1 MTDLP
6 NSAADRAANASTPD
20 GETPAGDPELAALVR
35 RDAPPDDADPSLA
48 ALVNLGRRPVSS
60 AIPAAPAAGA
70 PERPVAGAPAAD
82 ETAQASEA
90 GPTAGDAT
98 PEAGADATEPVF
110 DVTSAAADS
119 TSPDPDEPAPVA
131 ANAGAAGSPS
141 AGAAPADATTADAP
155 APGEPTDTAP
165 ADTSPT
171 SEPGVD
177 AVPVLP
183 LAAAVTDGEPPARPR
198 RRRSLALR
206 FGVSFVLGF
215 LLAVGSGAGVLYAW
229 GQQYDGR
236 VLPGVRVGSTELGGL
251 TPEQAEAE
259 IANAYGS
266 LATGQITL
274 TGPDG
279 HMTTI
284 SYADVGRGPDTSA
297 LVDAALAAGRQGEP
311 LANLIGA
318 PQAAI
323 HGVTLDSA
331 VAYDRDRLAAAV
343 ETLATTIDQT
353 PADASVS
360 AGQGGTFSVSPAK
373 DGRAVDKAALLT
385 ALDQQLAALG
395 TPESITMAVPV
406 VSLAP
411 AVATASA
418 EAAKA
423 AADRMAADVV
433 VARGQDSWTIAGTS
447 LAPLISFSTAADG
460 SITPVFDESGLDPI
474 LTTLAQKVN
483 QTAQEAGL
491 TLVSGHVVATGTS
504 REGRT
509 LNAAGM
515 KAAIISEIGAR
526 QAGAAASP
534 VAAVVKA
541 VDPKL
546 TTTAANAFA
555 AKMVPISSFSVYY
568 WVIVNNHWGGNIE
581 APATKINGTVV
592 PAGGTFDFWKVV
604 GDLHKLP
611 GEGPGNAIE
620 GGKITV
626 TGAFGGG
633 ICTTST
639 TLFNAAIHA
648 GMVPLARQNHNEF
661 ITRYPPGLD
670 ATVWI
675 VGTAK
680 QTMSFKNDT
689 KYPIL
694 IQRTITHA
702 GSKRWLTFK
711 IWSVPNGR
719 TTKITN
725 TVIQN
730 GPRAIDTVVKDPT
743 KPVGYSYRNNAP
755 ADGAKVWVT
764 VSIYDHGKLHW
775 TKRYY
780 SNYPAVKGVLVVGT
794 KT

>member
-1 MTDLP
+1 M
-6 NSAADRAANASTPD
+6 STTI
-20 GETPAGDPELAALVR
+20 E
-35 RDAPPDDADPSLA
+35 
-48 ALVNLGRRPVSS
+48 
-60 AIPAAPAAGA
+60 
-70 PERPVAGAPAAD
+70 
-82 ETAQASEA
+82 
-90 GPTAGDAT
+90 
-98 PEAGADATEPVF
+98 
-110 DVTSAAADS
+110 
-119 TSPDPDEPAPVA
+119 
-131 ANAGAAGSPS
+131 
-141 AGAAPADATTADAP
+141 
-155 APGEPTDTAP
+155 P
-165 ADTSPT
+165 ADTS
-171 SEPGVD
+171 V
-177 AVPVLP
+177 VPV
-183 LAAAVTDGEPPARPR
+183 AAVVTDGEPTARPR

-215 LLAVGSGAGVLYAW
+215 VLAAGIGAGALYAW

-251 TPEQAEAE
+251 TREQAAAA

-279 HMTTI
+279 QMTTI
-284 SYADVGRGPDTSA
+284 SYADVGRGPGTSA

-318 PQAAI
+318 PQAAL

-331 VAYDRDRLAAAV
+331 VAYDRDKLAAAV
-343 ETLATTIDQT
+343 ETLATTIDET

-360 AGQGGTFSVSPAK
+360 AQGGTFSVSPAK
-373 DGRAVDKAALLT
+373 DGRAVDRAGLVT
-385 ALDQQLAALG
+385 ALDQQLAAIG
-395 TPESITMAVPV
+395 TPGSITMAVPV

-433 VARGQDSWTIAGTS
+433 VAHGKDRWTIARTS
-447 LAPLISFSTAADG
+447 LAPLVSFSTAADG

-474 LTTLAQKVN
+474 LTALAKKVN
-483 QTAQEAGL
+483 QTAQDAGL
-491 TLVSGHVVATGTS
+491 KLAGGHVVATGTS

-509 LNAAGM
+509 LDAAGM
-515 KAAIISEIGAR
+515 KAAIISAVGAR

-534 VAAVVKA
+534 VEAVVKA

-546 TTTAANAFA
+546 TTTDAKAFA
-555 AKMVPISSFSVYY
+555 GKMRVISSFSVYY
-568 WVIVNNHWGGNIE
+568 FVIVNNHWGGNIE
-581 APATKINGTVV
+581 GPATVINGTVV
-592 PAGGTFDFWKVV
+592 PAGAKFDFWKVV
-604 GDLHKLP
+604 GDLHDAP
-611 GEGPGNAIE
+611 GTGPGNAIE

-639 TLFNAAIHA
+639 TLFNAAFRA
-648 GMVPLARQNHNEF
+648 GMVPLARKNHNEF
-661 ITRYPPGLD
+661 INRYPPGLD

-675 VGTAK
+675 VGNTK
-680 QTMSFKNDT
+680 QTMSFMNDT

-694 IQRTITHA
+694 IPRTVRNA
-702 GSKRWLTFK
+702 GSRRWLTFK

-719 TTKITN
+719 KATVTN
-725 TVIQN
+725 TVIQP
-730 GPRAIDTVVKDPT
+730 GERAVHRIVRDPT
-743 KPVGYSYRNNAP
+743 KPVGYRFFNNA
-755 ADGAKVWVT
+755 AVNGARVWTTVT
-764 VSIYDHGKLHW
+764 IYDHGKVHW
-775 TKRYY
+775 RKRYF
-780 SNYPAVKGVLVVGT
+780 SNYPAVDGVTVVGT

>member
-1 MTDLP
+1 MTTELEPTIALDQLP
-6 NSAADRAANASTPD
+6 ITA
-20 GETPAGDPELAALVR
+20 
-35 RDAPPDDADPSLA
+35 
-48 ALVNLGRRPVSS
+48 RRPRLLPRFV
-60 AIPAAPAAGA
+60 
-70 PERPVAGAPAAD
+70 
-82 ETAQASEA
+82 QA
-90 GPTAGDAT
+90 
-98 PEAGADATEPVF
+98 F
-110 DVTSAAADS
+110 I
-119 TSPDPDEPAPVA
+119 
-131 ANAGAAGSPS
+131 
-141 AGAAPADATTADAP
+141 
-155 APGEPTDTAP
+155 
-165 ADTSPT
+165 
-171 SEPGVD
+171 
-177 AVPVLP
+177 
-183 LAAAVTDGEPPARPR
+183 
-198 RRRSLALR
+198 
-206 FGVSFVLGF
+206 LG
-215 LLAVGSGAGVLYAW
+215 LLAVLGVGVGALYAW

-236 VLPGVRVGSTELGGL
+236 VLPGVHVGSTDLSGL
-251 TPEQAEAE
+251 TREQAKAK
-259 IANAYGS
+259 IANAYGW
-266 LATGQITL
+266 LGTGQITL

-279 HMTTI
+279 QMTPI
-284 SYADVGRGPDTSA
+284 SYVDLGRGPDTSA
-297 LVDAALAAGRQGEP
+297 LLDAALAAGRQGEP

-318 PQAAI
+318 PRAAI
-323 HGVTLDSA
+323 HGLTLDSV
-331 VAYDRDRLAAAV
+331 VAYDRDKLAAAV

-360 AGQGGTFSVSPAK
+360 GGQGGTFSVSSAK
-373 DGRAVDKAALLT
+373 VGRAVDKAALLT

-395 TPESITMAVPV
+395 TPASIRMTVPV

-418 EAAKA
+418 ETAKA

-433 VARGQDSWTIAGTS
+433 VARAGDSWTIAGTS
-447 LAPLISFSTAADG
+447 LGPLISFSTAADG
-460 SITPVFDESGLDPI
+460 SITPVLDESGLDPI
-474 LTTLAQKVN
+474 LTTLAQKIN
-483 QTAQEAGL
+483 QKVQDAGL
-491 TLVSGHVVATGTS
+491 ELVSGHVVATGTS

-515 KAAIISEIGAR
+515 KAAIITEIEAR

-534 VAAVVKA
+534 VAAVVKG

-546 TTTAANAFA
+546 TTTAAEAFA
-555 AKMVPISSFSVYY
+555 AKMRPISSFSVYY
-568 WVIVNNHWGGNIE
+568 FVIVNNHWGGNIE

-592 PAGGTFDFWKVV
+592 PAGEIFDFWKVV

-639 TLFNAAIHA
+639 TLFNAALRA

-661 ITRYPPGLD
+661 IDRYPPGLD

-689 KYPIL
+689 AYPIL
-694 IQRTITHA
+694 IQRTITNA
-702 GSKRWLTFK
+702 GSRRWITFK

-719 TTKITN
+719 TTKISN
-725 TVIQN
+725 LVIQP
-730 GPRAIDTVVKDPT
+730 GPRAIDTVERDPT
-743 KPVGYSYRNNAP
+743 KPVGYSFRNNSAV
-755 ADGAKVWVT
+755 DGAKVWVT
-764 VSIYDHGKLHW
+764 VTIYDHGKLHW

-780 SNYPAVKGVLVVGT
+780 SNYPAVNGVLVVGT

>member
-1 MTDLP
+1 MT
-6 NSAADRAANASTPD
+6 
-20 GETPAGDPELAALVR
+20 AL
-35 RDAPPDDADPSLA
+35 
-48 ALVNLGRRPVSS
+48 
-60 AIPAAPAAGA
+60 
-70 PERPVAGAPAAD
+70 E
-82 ETAQASEA
+82 
-90 GPTAGDAT
+90 PTA
-98 PEAGADATEPVF
+98 
-110 DVTSAAADS
+110 DV
-119 TSPDPDEPAPVA
+119 EYPAPIVRTRHLLRRFA
-131 ANAGAAGSPS
+131 
-141 AGAAPADATTADAP
+141 
-155 APGEPTDTAP
+155 
-165 ADTSPT
+165 
-171 SEPGVD
+171 
-177 AVPVLP
+177 
-183 LAAAVTDGEPPARPR
+183 LAF
-198 RRRSLALR
+198 L
-206 FGVSFVLGF
+206 LG
-215 LLAVGSGAGVLYAW
+215 LLAVFVVGVGALYAW
-229 GQQYDGR
+229 GKQYDGR

-251 TPEQAEAE
+251 SREQAEAK
-259 IANAYGS
+259 IANAYGW
-266 LATGQITL
+266 LGTGQITL

-279 HMTTI
+279 QMTTI
-284 SYADVGRGPDTSA
+284 SYADLGRGPDTTA
-297 LVDAALAAGRQGEP
+297 LLDAAFAAGRQGEP
-311 LANLIGA
+311 LANLISA
-318 PQAAI
+318 PRAAI

-343 ETLATTIDQT
+343 ETLSTTIDQT

-360 AGQGGTFSVSPAK
+360 GGRGGTFSVSSAK
-373 DGRAVDKAALLT
+373 SGRAVDKAALLT

-395 TPESITMAVPV
+395 TPASITMAVPV
-406 VSLAP
+406 ASLAP

-433 VARGQDSWTIAGTS
+433 VARGEDNWTIAGTS

-474 LTTLAQKVN
+474 LNTLAQNVN
-483 QTAQEAGL
+483 RKAQDAGL
-491 TLVSGHVVATGTS
+491 ELVGGHVVATGTS

-515 KAAIISEIGAR
+515 KAAIIGEIGVR

-534 VAAVVKA
+534 VAAVVEA

-555 AKMVPISSFSVYY
+555 PKMRPISSFSVYY
-568 WVIVNNHWGGNIE
+568 FVIVNNHWGGNIE
-581 APATKINGTVV
+581 APATKINGMVV
-592 PAGGTFDFWKVV
+592 PAGEIFDFWKAV

-639 TLFNAAIHA
+639 TLFNAAFRA
-648 GMVPLARQNHNEF
+648 GMVPLARRNHNEF
-661 ITRYPPGLD
+661 INRYPPGLD

-675 VGTAK
+675 VGKAT

-694 IQRTITHA
+694 IQRIITNA
-702 GSKRWLTFK
+702 GSRRWITFK

-719 TTKITN
+719 TYKISN
-725 TVIQN
+725 LVIQP
-730 GPRAIDTVVKDPT
+730 GPRAVDTVVRDPT
-743 KPVGYSYRNNAP
+743 KPVGYSYRNNFP

-764 VSIYDHGKLHW
+764 VTIYDHGKLHW
-775 TKRYY
+775 RTRYY
-780 SNYPAVKGVLVVGT
+780 SNYPAVNGVLVVGT